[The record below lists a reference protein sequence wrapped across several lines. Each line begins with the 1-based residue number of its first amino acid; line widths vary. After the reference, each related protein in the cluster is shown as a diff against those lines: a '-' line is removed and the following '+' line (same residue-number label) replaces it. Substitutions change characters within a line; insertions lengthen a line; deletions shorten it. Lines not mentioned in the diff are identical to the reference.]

1 MQGVMEWGKTVMPL
15 VSLMDSGDD
24 VICVLV
30 YTVLIY
36 AFVFLDMLF
45 IHIKL
50 YTCVHLSSIYMHSN
64 IE

>member
-1 MQGVMEWGKTVMPL
+1 MQGVMEWGEAIVPS
-15 VSLMDSGDD
+15 VSLMDCDDD

-30 YTVLIY
+30 YIVLIY
-36 AFVFLDMLF
+36 AFFKDMLF

-50 YTCVHLSSIYMHSN
+50 HTCVHLSSIYINSY